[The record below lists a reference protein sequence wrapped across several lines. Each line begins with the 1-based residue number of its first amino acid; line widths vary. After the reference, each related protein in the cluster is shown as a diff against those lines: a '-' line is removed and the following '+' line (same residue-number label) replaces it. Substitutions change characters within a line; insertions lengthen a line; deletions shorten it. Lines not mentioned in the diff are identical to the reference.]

1 MDRVS
6 NISLGLVSVIG
17 GSGGLAP
24 QVYLELVMITSRVR
38 ISSVLVV
45 YG

>member
-6 NISLGLVSVIG
+6 NSLGLVSVIG

-24 QVYLELVMITSRVR
+24 QVYLELVMITNRV
-38 ISSVLVV
+38 SND
-45 YG
+45 Y